1 MAGSGSSMYRSEST
15 TPRAL
20 RPIEDIHGARKQER
34 ELHMTKFLFIYRSHK
49 DTFDTMAPEE
59 IQRFNQK
66 WQTWRV
72 EGSEQGWMLD
82 ASKALRTEGRVVSH
96 VNTVTEGPLVEGN
109 DVVRGYVTVE
119 ADTLDTA
126 TELAKGC
133 PVLQHGGRVE
143 VRPFFR
149 THPGE

>member
-1 MAGSGSSMYRSEST
+1 MF
-15 TPRAL
+15 
-20 RPIEDIHGARKQER
+20 
-34 ELHMTKFLFIYRSHK
+34 MTRFLFIYRSDK

-59 IQRFNQK
+59 IRRFNQK

-82 ASKALRTEGRVVSH
+82 ASQALKPEGRVVSD
-96 VNTVTEGPLVEGN
+96 VNIVTDGPLVEGN
-109 DVVRGYVTVE
+109 DVVRGYVTIE

-126 TELAKGC
+126 AELAKGC

-143 VRPFFR
+143 VRPFFEAD
-149 THPGE
+149 PGT